1 MLPVPAVPGNPDN
14 NNDDNG
20 GEVLGPLVKSH
31 VDLAKTAHKWL
42 LSVLLFVIFL
52 LAFLE
57 WHCLQPH
64 DVAAIV
70 GEANFCK
77 QLQLFIRDQ
86 QQDNNS
92 KSNVVSSLLGLP
104 LLPNKI
110 FVYTSAVATFYA
122 PSNISCITGMHS
134 EHICTDNTYHHG
146 NGHYDCMSVNTDPL
160 QLGMHGLDVAHA
172 RLFFPFTFEWVSIPV
187 PLSTGFQR
195 SGSLWMRTWGHGLLN
210 QRYSMMA
217 HAVCLSFTWIQLSV
231 LLTYYQ

>member
-122 PSNISCITGMHS
+122 PSNISCITGIHS
-134 EHICTDNTYHHG
+134 EHI
-146 NGHYDCMSVNTDPL
+146 S
-160 QLGMHGLDVAHA
+160 LG
-172 RLFFPFTFEWVSIPV
+172 T
-187 PLSTGFQR
+187 
-195 SGSLWMRTWGHGLLN
+195 
-210 QRYSMMA
+210 MA
-217 HAVCLSFTWIQLSV
+217 MVTMIACLSILTHYSWVCMDLMLPMPGSSSHSLLSE
-231 LLTYYQ
+231 